1 MRGRGVKFTVSGRNM
16 EEEFQGVLFEK
27 GRLYERK

>member
-16 EEEFQGVLFEK
+16 EGNFREYCLK
-27 GRLYERK
+27 IRGRLHE

>member
-16 EEEFQGVLFEK
+16 EGNFREYCLKNK
-27 GRLYERK
+27 GEIT